1 MYLVTKNPNILVFIL
16 DYFPVYLFWALLL
29 KKTNTVQIWQQPS
42 IPLKGPVWCSDW
54 SILYIKKKRMVAYKK
69 MKFVSGTDE
78 LSGFSLFLGLNCSDL
93 SFVYQ
98 HSGPAILSTRVSL
111 TFQANAPKV
120 ASCIGYFNNRTL
132 NSVPSGYSAHA
143 KVDICNLEVLGEAW
157 ISWTRIIRGSVN
169 HMLCW
174 DQFKNQM
181 AFFCL
186 NFHWLTAPTKEF
198 QPTCVI

>member
-1 MYLVTKNPNILVFIL
+1 
-16 DYFPVYLFWALLL
+16 
-29 KKTNTVQIWQQPS
+29 
-42 IPLKGPVWCSDW
+42 
-54 SILYIKKKRMVAYKK
+54 MVAYKK

-120 ASCIGYFNNRTL
+120 ASCIGYFNNRTI

>member
-1 MYLVTKNPNILVFIL
+1 
-16 DYFPVYLFWALLL
+16 
-29 KKTNTVQIWQQPS
+29 
-42 IPLKGPVWCSDW
+42 
-54 SILYIKKKRMVAYKK
+54 

-120 ASCIGYFNNRTL
+120 ASCIGYFNNRTI

-157 ISWTRIIRGSVN
+157 IPWTRIIRGSVN

-181 AFFCL
+181 AFFL
-186 NFHWLTAPTKEF
+186 FKFSLINRTYQRISAHLRHLSFNIIGYYNK
-198 QPTCVI
+198 